1 MHRIMLFLFAATMAF
16 VLSVAT
22 GYASSPDRETLL
34 ERFKLSRIDGPSAS
48 ADGHVT
54 KKGTVLVLEA
64 DAIPAK
70 ELRFVQANTKS
81 PRFHVADYARVAVD
95 REGQFTVG
103 PGDMVLP
110 RGTRL
115 VILDV
120 KVDADQVRLLTH
132 TLELVRLPDGKA
144 VYGCT
149 EFVFDPSTRIDR
161 WLTVASAT

>member
-1 MHRIMLFLFAATMAF
+1 MYRVMTFLLA
-16 VLSVAT
+16 VAIALGVSQGT
-22 GYASSPDRETLL
+22 GYASAPVREAMVEHL
-34 ERFKLSRIDGPSAS
+34 RLSRIDGPSAS

-54 KKGTVLVLEA
+54 RQGTVLVLEA

-70 ELRFVQANTKS
+70 KLRFVQANAKS
-81 PRFHVADYARVAVD
+81 PRFHVPDYARVAVD

>member
-22 GYASSPDRETLL
+22 GYASSPDRESLL

-81 PRFHVADYARVAVD
+81 PRFHVADYMRVAVD
-95 REGQFTVG
+95 REGQLTVG

-110 RGTRL
+110 RGGR
-115 VILDV
+115 DWSS
-120 KVDADQVRLLTH
+120 
-132 TLELVRLPDGKA
+132 
-144 VYGCT
+144 
-149 EFVFDPSTRIDR
+149 STSRSIQIGS
-161 WLTVASAT
+161 VC

>member
-22 GYASSPDRETLL
+22 GYASSPDRESLL

-70 ELRFVQANTKS
+70 ELSEVLLPAAV
-81 PRFHVADYARVAVD
+81 VACVGRRAGLAGRDLGET
-95 REGQFTVG
+95 REGERVIEVAAGDLEPTTTAVVG
-103 PGDMVLP
+103 GDAL
-110 RGTRL
+110 G
-115 VILDV
+115 
-120 KVDADQVRLLTH
+120 AGGAANH
-132 TLELVRLPDGKA
+132 
-144 VYGCT
+144 
-149 EFVFDPSTRIDR
+149 
-161 WLTVASAT
+161 